1 MHCTMGLW
9 GYSTKAVFNLN
20 SAELD
25 WITMHSVFHCNMQCI
40 APRSSMC
47 FSQCNALHLSEL
59 LCSAM
64 SCWDIL
70 VHCWISCITG
80 RNIPW
85 GGLAANAGVGD
96 IWDQFSTQDS
106 TVSHQSPL
114 DQAFDFN
121 TSLLLLPL
129 NSTKSRTVGTFALIG
144 KYGAIYKIPNK
155 RIFWANIVQNCQSR
169 FYRIGPRLFLKPN
182 SQFGKINQKQRG
194 QNRKHMFLS
203 NYIPAWLVNWCQL

>member
-1 MHCTMGLW
+1 MQLKLYLTWTLLNWTELQCTL
-9 GYSTKAVFNLN
+9 YFTAICN
-20 SAELD
+20 A
-25 WITMHSVFHCNMQCI
+25 NMQCI
-40 APRSSMC
+40 APRSSVC
-47 FSQCNALHLSEL
+47 FSQCTALHLSEL

-121 TSLLLLPL
+121 TSPICYH
-129 NSTKSRTVGTFALIG
+129 SISRNLGRWIHL
-144 KYGAIYKIPNK
+144 
-155 RIFWANIVQNCQSR
+155 
-169 FYRIGPRLFLKPN
+169 
-182 SQFGKINQKQRG
+182 
-194 QNRKHMFLS
+194 H
-203 NYIPAWLVNWCQL
+203 WLVNMERFIKFQISGYFEPILCRIASLAFIGSDHAFF